1 MATYFIISD
10 VHSFYNEMIKALNEA
25 GYDKTNKNH
34 VLICCGDLLDRGP
47 DALKCLEFIN
57 SIPDDRKICIKGNH
71 EYLLESVFVRKYFQH
86 HDIHNGTVGTIYQI
100 SNIEDCDSIA
110 IEDCKN
116 NEQIQKYLNSCIDYF
131 ETDKYI
137 FVHGWIPCKRSD
149 DTNHHSKN
157 IKFEYDENW
166 RIGNWYD
173 ASWICCFD
181 AWNQGIIVKD
191 KTIIAGHWHTSYGHS
206 KYHKRGKE
214 FEEGWLQIWNKLYN
228 DSKIHTAFFD
238 IFKDDG
244 IIAIDA
250 CTSYSGKVNCLKLSK
265 QKSLDYWRKINENY

>member
-1 MATYFIISD
+1 MATYFVISD
-10 VHSFYNEMIKALNEA
+10 VHSFYNEMMKALNKA

-71 EYLLESVFVRKYFQH
+71 EYLLESVFVRKYFQQ
-86 HDIHNGTVGTIYQI
+86 HDIHNGTVGTVYQI
-100 SNIEDCDSIA
+100 SDIEDCDSIA

-137 FVHGWIPCKRSD
+137 FVHGWIPCKQAYEYDKSF
-149 DTNHHSKN
+149 
-157 IKFEYDENW
+157 IYDENW

-173 ASWICCFD
+173 ASWTCCFD
-181 AWNQGIIVKD
+181 AWHQGIIVKD

-206 KYHKRGKE
+206 KYHNKGTESNDEYTLLWNLIHPEEKINGTACFDV
-214 FEEGWLQIWNKLYN
+214 FEDK
-228 DSKIHTAFFD
+228 
-238 IFKDDG
+238 G
-244 IIAIDA
+244 IIAIDG
-250 CTSYSGKVNCLKLSK
+250 CVSYSKKVNCLKIGK
-265 QKSLDYWRKINENY
+265 QKPLDYWRKKNESC